1 MESIFAHSLG
11 RTTRG
16 RLIFPILLPVLLLC
30 FCQNSPA
37 QEPLTTI
44 RGVVR
49 SQMGGPLAGASVAVT
64 NPASGLRRSVQ
75 SDSQG
80 RFEIPLAPG
89 IYGLEVSRQGFATQQ
104 RAGVEVNGS
113 QPLALEFVLERGSTE
128 TQAERIGEMQLVG
141 LPLNGRSY
149 NQLATLQAGVADT
162 GAQDSSRGVGG
173 GSITVAGGRP
183 TSNIFL
189 LDGTNIMDTSNQVP
203 RSAAGVQL
211 GSEAVLQVQVFSMN
225 SGAEYGR
232 GSGGTLNSI
241 TRSGGNQFHG
251 TLFEYFRNS
260 KMDARNF
267 FDPGAEPPPFKRNQF
282 GFLLTGPLR
291 TDRTFFTGTFES
303 MRDRLTTTQTVFLP
317 DANARKGI
325 ITDASG
331 NVLRTVPVHPKVPQY
346 LELYPM
352 PNLDSI
358 GGGLGRHTASVFL
371 PTSENYFAVR
381 VDHKFSDTDSSF
393 ARYTLDDATST
404 NPQDLYLFR
413 TATRTRQQYLTLV
426 ESHIFSIRTLHSL
439 RLSYTRPTGLNET
452 LSSIEI
458 PRSLY
463 FVAGAAHF
471 GVIDIPGLPTFGPQE
486 THPEKKKMN
495 SFQFADDVVLQRGAH
510 GLKFGSEIHRYRWDI
525 VNSTAKNG
533 MWDFNSLES
542 FLQGG
547 PEGTELIV
555 ALPGSDNKKAF
566 RQTLAGFY
574 VQDSYRVSSE
584 LRLDLGLRYEIASII
599 REKDGRITI
608 LPDRLRETAYGRG
621 PMLRNNPSLLDFS
634 PRLGFSWSA
643 KRFGNLLVSGG
654 FGVYYDPLLE
664 YVVDPQ
670 KHTAPYYKRAIN
682 PNFDASGVFP
692 DALAGAALAPFE
704 SPFGVA
710 ILDYDHIRNPQVLR
724 YNLSLQHSLPAGS
737 SLRISYVGARGNHLF
752 RGYESNLYPPAT
764 SQPDGSLYLPPNAG
778 PLNPAFAA
786 IGVVSSDAQSFYNAF
801 QIAANLSPRRGLSAQ
816 ANYTFSKS
824 VDDASQHSSG
834 LPANYTRQYPFRRTL
849 DRGLSE
855 FDIRHRLTLNYFYTI
870 PLGNQRRWLPSG
882 PLAHLFG
889 NWRVGGVFSFRTGTP
904 SHPLVNI
911 RTPGY
916 LFAPNRPNLRPGA
929 RNNPT
934 NGVTAGCLGTEPGQE
949 LGGSGRYFDPC
960 SFLAPAPGTLG
971 NVGRDT
977 ILGPSVWNMDLSLQK
992 EIVVRNEKRLQ
1003 FRAEVFNLPN
1013 HTNFANPSQSSLIVF
1028 SGTSGRPNPTAGRI
1042 LRTTTTARQIQFALR
1057 FSF

>member
-1 MESIFAHSLG
+1 MQCI
-11 RTTRG
+11 RRNIRG
-16 RLIFPILLPVLLLC
+16 RYIFPILLPVLLGC
-30 FCQNSPA
+30 FCQDSPA
-37 QEPLTTI
+37 QEPLTAI
-44 RGVVR
+44 QGVVR
-49 SQMGGPLAGASVAVT
+49 NQTGEPIAGASLIV
-64 NPASGLRRSVQ
+64 NSPAGERLQSVQ

-80 RFEIPLAPG
+80 HFAIPLAPG
-89 IYGLEVSRQGFATQQ
+89 MYDLEVSRQGYATQQ
-104 RAGVEVNGS
+104 RARIEVRGS
-113 QPLALEFVLERGSTE
+113 QPLALEFVLERGATE

-162 GAQDSSRGVGG
+162 SAQDSSRGVGG

-183 TSNIFL
+183 TSNNFL
-189 LDGTNIMDTSNQVP
+189 LDGTNIMDISNQVP

-232 GSGGTLNSI
+232 GSGGTMNSI

-267 FDPGAEPPPFKRNQF
+267 FDGAEPPPFKRNQF
-282 GFLLTGPLR
+282 GFLLTGPIR
-291 TDRTFFTGTFES
+291 KDHTFFMGTFEA
-303 MRDRLTTTQTVFLP
+303 MRDRLTRTETDFLP
-317 DANARKGI
+317 DANAHNGI

-331 NVLRTVPVHPKVPQY
+331 NVLRTVPVHPKVPPY
-346 LELYPM
+346 LALYPL
-352 PNLDSI
+352 PNLGSI
-358 GGGLGRHTASVFL
+358 GGGLGRNAASVFL

-381 VDHKFSDTDSSF
+381 VDHKFSDKDSFF
-393 ARYTLDDATST
+393 ARYTFDDATST
-404 NPQDLYLFR
+404 SPQELYLFR
-413 TATRTRQQYLTLV
+413 TFTSTRQQYLTIV

-439 RLSYTRPTGLNET
+439 RLGYTRPTGSSDS

-463 FVAGAAHF
+463 FVPGSPHF
-471 GVIDIPGLPTFGPQE
+471 GLIDIPGIPAFGPNE
-486 THPEKKKMN
+486 THPEKRQTN

-510 GLKFGSEIHRYRWDI
+510 GLKFGSEIHRYRWDL
-525 VNSTAKNG
+525 VNSTAKSG

-566 RQTLAGFY
+566 RLTLAGFY
-574 VQDSYRVSSE
+574 LQDSYRVRSG
-584 LRLDLGLRYEIASII
+584 LRLDLGLRYEIASLI

-608 LPDRLRETAYGRG
+608 LPDRLRETTWGKG
-621 PMLRNNPSLLDFS
+621 PMLRNNPSLLNFS
-634 PRLGFSWSA
+634 PRLGFSGSL

-664 YVVDPQ
+664 YPADPQ

-682 PNFDASGVFP
+682 PNFDSSGVFP
-692 DALAGAALAPFE
+692 DALAGAALTPFG

-710 ILDYDHIRNPQVLR
+710 ILDYDHMRNPQVLR
-724 YNLSLQHSLPAGS
+724 YNLTLQHSLPAGGN
-737 SLRISYVGARGNHLF
+737 LRMSYVGARGNHLF

-764 SQPDGSLYLPPNAG
+764 SRPDDSLYLPPNAG
-778 PLNPAFAA
+778 PLNPAFGL

-824 VDDASQHSSG
+824 VDDASQSSSG
-834 LPANYTRQYPFRRTL
+834 APENYTRQYPFRRTL
-849 DRGLSE
+849 DRGLSQ
-855 FDIRHRLTLNYFYTI
+855 FDIRQRLTLNYFYTI
-870 PLGNQRRWLPSG
+870 PLGNQQRWFKSG
-882 PLAHLFG
+882 LLAHLLG
-889 NWRVGGVFSFRTGTP
+889 AWRVGGVFSFRTGTP

-916 LFAPNRPNLRPGA
+916 LFAANRPN
-929 RNNPT
+929 
-934 NGVTAGCLGTEPGQE
+934 
-949 LGGSGRYFDPC
+949 
-960 SFLAPAPGTLG
+960 
-971 NVGRDT
+971 
-977 ILGPSVWNMDLSLQK
+977 
-992 EIVVRNEKRLQ
+992 
-1003 FRAEVFNLPN
+1003 
-1013 HTNFANPSQSSLIVF
+1013 
-1028 SGTSGRPNPTAGRI
+1028 
-1042 LRTTTTARQIQFALR
+1042 
-1057 FSF
+1057 